1 MSPAEATAVHTRL
14 LKFALEVDESRA
26 YWQHTTPGQ
35 PLTAL
40 AAFEG
45 WCFGDRSLPRVQEL
59 LSTLRERFD
68 AYPSALRALQ
78 RWQPV
83 EPDTCALICHW
94 HLQLSDPLYRAFTG
108 DHLVARRQSPQ
119 ATLTRE
125 AVVAWVSDQGPGR
138 WTMATRIQFASKL
151 LSAAHAAGL
160 IASQRDPRPLRLP
173 NVKDEALAYLLHL
186 LREVQVEGSLLNNPY
201 LASVGLTDDALD
213 DRLRTLPGLHYRRQ
227 GALIELDWQH
237 PSLEAWA
244 AAQPQGT
251 P

>member
-26 YWQHTTPGQ
+26 YWQHTTPGAT
-35 PLTAL
+35 PNPL

-45 WCFGDRSLPRVQEL
+45 WWFGDRSLPRVSEL
-59 LSTLRERFD
+59 LSTLRGRYD

-78 RWQPV
+78 RWQPAA
-83 EPDTCALICHW
+83 PDTRALVCHW

-108 DHLVARRQSPQ
+108 EYLVQRRASHPP
-119 ATLTRE
+119 TVHRD

-160 IASQRDPRPLRLP
+160 VGGQRDPRPLGLP
-173 NVKDEALAYLLHL
+173 TVKDEALAYLLHL
-186 LREVQVEGSLLNNPY
+186 LREVQFEGTLLQNPY
-201 LASVGLTDDALD
+201 LAALGLTGDALE
-213 DRLRTLPGLHYRRQ
+213 DRLRTLPGLTYRRQ
-227 GALIELDWQH
+227 GGLTELDWQH

-244 AAQPQGT
+244 AAHAPSS